1 MESGTFAIVGR
12 SSDGRRL
19 GVAVAAAL
27 PAAGA
32 FCLAARAGVG
42 AVSVQGQ
49 VQPALRARL
58 LDLMAEGVAAEEA
71 LARIWQADA
80 GRERRQV
87 LALGR
92 TGPATAATGEGVA
105 GFAGSATGS
114 DCAAAGSHL
123 AHADVP
129 GAMAAAF
136 EGSPSSDLP
145 ERLMRALEAGG
156 RAGGDA
162 RGTHSAAILV
172 VDRDGYPYLDLRV
185 DEHSAPLAELRRLV
199 DHQAEHFLPGYE
211 AWLKALEAEGG

>member
-71 LARIWQADA
+71 LARVWQADA
-80 GRERRQV
+80 GRDRRRGRGLRGQRDG
-87 LALGR
+87 LGLR
-92 TGPATAATGEGVA
+92 RGRQPPRP
-105 GFAGSATGS
+105 
-114 DCAAAGSHL
+114 C
-123 AHADVP
+123 
-129 GAMAAAF
+129 
-136 EGSPSSDLP
+136 
-145 ERLMRALEAGG
+145 RRARRHGG
-156 RAGGDA
+156 R
-162 RGTHSAAILV
+162 L
-172 VDRDGYPYLDLRV
+172 
-185 DEHSAPLAELRRLV
+185 
-199 DHQAEHFLPGYE
+199 
-211 AWLKALEAEGG
+211 